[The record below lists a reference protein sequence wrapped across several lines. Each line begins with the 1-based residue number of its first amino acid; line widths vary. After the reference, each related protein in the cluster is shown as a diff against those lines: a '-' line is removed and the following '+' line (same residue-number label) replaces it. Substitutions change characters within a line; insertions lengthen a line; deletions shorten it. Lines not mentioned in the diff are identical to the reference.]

1 MSDSKK
7 NEIRGRN
14 MSDSKKTGLRLILTT
29 LAILSVMA
37 IPAAAQYLIYDLG
50 PDVTVV
56 TQDIRADNTNAVHL
70 VWTNKGV
77 LYYGRIVNNAVTGK
91 VQVATG
97 VSTRFWRPYVSVRP
111 DGKSVNVAWCQGG
124 GNGNKLMHSWRDSTG
139 RWRTQTVYQA
149 SSTKQ
154 LSMPACAV
162 DGAGQV
168 HVLFGVFNNVKND
181 MWFTIYYKK
190 RAAGGAWGALQ
201 AFAPKFPEHTFPM
214 MFTDSTG
221 RVHATWCIVGKMGA
235 DKNDAYYCTAPSGGK
250 LSYASKVKIPKGPEL
265 TLNGFGEIYVDRN
278 GVVHRSIGGWSG
290 PLQKMCIDHS
300 KKLPGG
306 SFSVPTR
313 ASIDFLDL
321 GHCDPVPAVVAA
333 EDGTAV
339 VAWGQVGTD
348 GSNEVK
354 ASFYDPVRR
363 TWTLNTVDPAAGI
376 PEQEGAYRVA
386 MTRTDTDLYG
396 VWRASTGHLMLFV
409 MPVIQ

>member
-1 MSDSKK
+1 
-7 NEIRGRN
+7 

>member
-1 MSDSKK
+1 
-7 NEIRGRN
+7 

-56 TQDIRADNTNAVHL
+56 TQDIRADNTNTVHL

-77 LYYGRIVNNAVTGK
+77 LYYGRIVNNAMTGK

>member
-1 MSDSKK
+1 
-7 NEIRGRN
+7 

-77 LYYGRIVNNAVTGK
+77 LYYGRIVNNAMTGK

>member
-1 MSDSKK
+1 MSDA
-7 NEIRGRN
+7 
-14 MSDSKKTGLRLILTT
+14 KKTGLRLILTT

-70 VWTNKGV
+70 VWTNRGV

>member
-1 MSDSKK
+1 MSDLKK
-7 NEIRGRN
+7 NGW
-14 MSDSKKTGLRLILTT
+14 RLILAT

-50 PDVTVV
+50 AEVTVA
-56 TQDIRADNTNAVHL
+56 TQDIQADNTNTVHL

-77 LYYGRIVNNAVTGK
+77 LYYGRIVNNALTGK

-111 DGKSVNVAWCQGG
+111 DGKSVHVAWCQGG

-149 SSTKQ
+149 SSTRQ

-168 HVLFGVFNNVKND
+168 HVLFGVFNNVKSD
-181 MWFTIYYKK
+181 MWFTIFYKK
-190 RAAGGAWGALQ
+190 RSAGGTWGVLKS
-201 AFAPKFPEHTFPM
+201 FAPKLPEHTFPM

-221 RVHATWCIVGKMGA
+221 RVHATWCIVGRMGT
-235 DKNDAYYCTAPSGGK
+235 DRNDAYYCTAPSGGT
-250 LSYASKVKIPKGPEL
+250 LNFSSKVKIPKGPGS

-290 PLQKMCIDHS
+290 SLQKMCIDHS

-321 GHCDPVPAVVAA
+321 AACDPVPAVVAG

-339 VAWGQVGTD
+339 VAWGQVRTD

-354 ASFYDPVRR
+354 ASFYDPIRE
-363 TWTLNTVDPAAGI
+363 TWNLTTVDPAAGI
-376 PEQEGAYRVA
+376 PAKEGAYRVA

-396 VWRASTGHLMLFV
+396 VWRANNGQLMLFV
-409 MPVIQ
+409 MPISAR

>member
-1 MSDSKK
+1 
-7 NEIRGRN
+7 

-70 VWTNKGV
+70 VWTNRGV
-77 LYYGRIVNNAVTGK
+77 LYYGRIVNNAMTGK